1 MRYVPRQWP
10 IHAECQATAV
20 RCHHGAFGDARRSHA
35 VVKASEFFDR
45 TSWRICLSKL
55 RLATSGLNLPFR
67 SRNDFRRRS
76 LPAPRPPSSLPSSD
90 QIVCSDPP
98 VRWIASAIAGPV
110 SACFNIRAIC
120 PSVCHV
126 SFISSPSSWI
136 VTKAGK
142 LTFIRGKIGRTS
154 VSNLCNW

>member
-98 VRWIASAIAGPV
+98 CSVDCLRHRRAGLSLFQHTRDLPV
-110 SACFNIRAIC
+110 GVPRLLYLQPLLVDRHKGRKINLHQRKDRED
-120 PSVCHV
+120 V
-126 SFISSPSSWI
+126 S
-136 VTKAGK
+136 
-142 LTFIRGKIGRTS
+142 
-154 VSNLCNW
+154 